1 MYLWIAESEAIQNQQ
16 VKERLKKEHTRKLIM
31 ILKSKLN
38 AKKKIT
44 AIGALVIAVPRYSFG
59 MINWRL

>member
-1 MYLWIAESEAIQNQQ
+1 MYLRIAESEATQNQQ
-16 VKERLKKEHTRKLIM
+16 VKERFKKEQTRKLRI

-38 AKKKIT
+38 AKKKIS